1 MDVLD
6 TLKKQ
11 WQEREQQFPKLSYD
25 DIYSMLLKKSSS
37 VVKWIFIISVCEFLF
52 WILISFVVPDSSREF
67 NEQMGLKTA
76 FTIIGVINYIIF
88 AFFLFIFYKNYR
100 TIKVT
105 ATVKQLMESILK
117 TRKTV
122 NYFVY
127 YNVISTALLFIAIN
141 IYYFLHK
148 EELTKF
154 LSKSYEGYG
163 SIPQDKATMV
173 FFGAQ
178 IIVGAVFI
186 GLLILFYY
194 VVYGFLLRRLKRNYR
209 ELKKIEV

>member
-1 MDVLD
+1 
-6 TLKKQ
+6 
-11 WQEREQQFPKLSYD
+11 
-25 DIYSMLLKKSSS
+25 
-37 VVKWIFIISVCEFLF
+37 
-52 WILISFVVPDSSREF
+52 
-67 NEQMGLKTA
+67 
-76 FTIIGVINYIIF
+76 
-88 AFFLFIFYKNYR
+88 
-100 TIKVT
+100 
-105 ATVKQLMESILK
+105 MESILK